1 MGKLLVAFGGQPFR
15 LQVNSLYLL
24 GVYSMENMFK
34 RTLLGAAIATAAMA
48 STGANAAIDL
58 LDGKVQLYGQAAG
71 GLIIQ
76 NPDDGASKVVAD
88 IESRIGFRGRVD
100 FDKLTPALIW
110 QIEGGNANNAENTGG
125 LGARDTYLG
134 LDFDGVGS
142 IKFGRQ
148 LVAAYNYVDWPHS
161 NPGLGGV
168 FDWNNDIGASYEDRA
183 DNTIRFDSAN
193 FGGFNFQATASGMKD
208 DADQVALS
216 LGTSY
221 TSDMFNIHGGYYTRS
236 NLENAY
242 NAGKFVTGMIV
253 TDNSYGIV
261 GGSLYLGDVTLTAA
275 AKYMMTETEKHG
287 DMNQF
292 AYSATAQ
299 YIADGTWLYKLGVA
313 YADTP
318 ELDSRNVLKSF
329 EDEMHDLAVTGRIG
343 YLLPSAILY
352 ADIRYSDHNRFA
364 SKAKPDNDTNSSGVY
379 SEPGKATN
387 VHLGVEYYF

>member
-1 MGKLLVAFGGQPFR
+1 
-15 LQVNSLYLL
+15 
-24 GVYSMENMFK
+24 MENMFK

-58 LDGKVQLYGQAAG
+58 LDGKVQMYGQAAG
-71 GLIIQ
+71 GLIIA
-76 NPDDGASKVVAD
+76 NPDGGESNVTAD
-88 IESRIGFRGRVD
+88 IESRIGFRGKVE
-100 FDKLTPALIW
+100 FDNLAPDLIW
-110 QIEGGNANNAENTGG
+110 QMEGGNANNGTNTGG
-125 LGARDTYLG
+125 LGARDTFLG

-161 NPGLGGV
+161 NPGIGGV

-183 DNTIRFDSAN
+183 DNVIRFDSAN
-193 FGGFNFQATASGMKD
+193 FGGFNFQATASGMKE

-216 LGTSY
+216 FGTSY
-221 TSDMFNIHGGYYTRS
+221 TADMYTVHGGYYTRS
-236 NLENAY
+236 NLKNEMTY
-242 NAGKFVTGMIV
+242 GKDGVIKTGMIV

-261 GGSLYLGDVTLTAA
+261 GGALYLGDITLTAA

-287 DMNQF
+287 DMSQM

-299 YIADGTWLYKLGVA
+299 YIAGGTWLYKLGVS
-313 YADTP
+313 YAETP
-318 ELDSRNVLKSF
+318 DLDSRNTLKVH

-352 ADIRYSDHNRFA
+352 ADVRYSDHNRFG
-364 SKAKPDNDTNSSGVY
+364 AKEPNSSDTNANGVY
-379 SEPGKATN
+379 SNPGKATN